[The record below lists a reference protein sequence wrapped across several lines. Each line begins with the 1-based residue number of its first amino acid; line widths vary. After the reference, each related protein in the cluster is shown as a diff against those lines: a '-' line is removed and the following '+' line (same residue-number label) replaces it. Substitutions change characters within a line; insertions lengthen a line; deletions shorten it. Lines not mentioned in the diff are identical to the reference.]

1 VEVARGR
8 RDTRDTLRWQRRIL
22 GGALA
27 VVFGVCLVLA
37 RRGQDGGAL
46 LVAGYALLWYTL
58 IRMLVLGPEP
68 ELPLVRHRSS
78 SP

>member
-1 VEVARGR
+1 MEVARRGR
-8 RDTRDTLRWQRRIL
+8 DPLRWPRRIL

-27 VVFGVCLVLA
+27 VVFALCLLLA
-37 RRGQDGGAL
+37 RSGQDGGAL

-58 IRMLVLGPEP
+58 IRMLVLGSEPEP
-68 ELPLVRHRSS
+68 LVTRRSS